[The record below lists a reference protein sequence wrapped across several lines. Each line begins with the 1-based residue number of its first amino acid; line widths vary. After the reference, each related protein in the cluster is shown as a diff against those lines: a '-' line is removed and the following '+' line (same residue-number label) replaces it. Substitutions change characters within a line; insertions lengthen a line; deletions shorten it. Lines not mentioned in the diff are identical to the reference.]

1 MQHIFNYIEQNPN
14 QAVFRVTI
22 SFLEIYMEHIT
33 DLLMGPDSKSST
45 SGGGNRSQSAM
56 RNSSMS
62 SLNNAPGQNLQIRED
77 PKTGIFVH
85 GLTQIHV
92 KTMQQLIMYVQAGL
106 KRRNVNVT
114 GMNKNSSRSHAVL
127 QVLVE

>member
-1 MQHIFNYIEQNPN
+1 
-14 QAVFRVTI
+14 
-22 SFLEIYMEHIT
+22 
-33 DLLMGPDSKSST
+33 
-45 SGGGNRSQSAM
+45 M
-56 RNSSMS
+56 RNNSTS
-62 SLNNAPGQNLQIRED
+62 SLNGHSLQIRED

-92 KTMQQLIMYVQAGL
+92 KTMQQLITYVQQGL

>member
-1 MQHIFNYIEQNPN
+1 MPRTVQHIFNYIEQNPN

-33 DLLMGPDSKSST
+33 DLLLAPGEKGVPASAS
-45 SGGGNRSQSAM
+45 GNRSHSAF
-56 RNSSMS
+56 RNSSTT
-62 SLNNAPGQNLQIRED
+62 SLNQGHNLQIRED

-92 KTMQQLIMYVQAGL
+92 KTMQ
-106 KRRNVNVT
+106 
-114 GMNKNSSRSHAVL
+114 
-127 QVLVE
+127 

>member
-1 MQHIFNYIEQNPN
+1 
-14 QAVFRVTI
+14 
-22 SFLEIYMEHIT
+22 MEHIT
-33 DLLMGPDSKSST
+33 DLLLAPEASGARSNSALRNAST
-45 SGGGNRSQSAM
+45 S
-56 RNSSMS
+56 
-62 SLNNAPGQNLQIRED
+62 SLGTTAGQNLQIRED

-92 KTMQQLIMYVQAGL
+92 KTMQQLIAYVQAGL

-127 QVLVE
+127 QVLVEQRWVVQESGSNRDQLASPMPAFSD

>member
-1 MQHIFNYIEQNPN
+1 MEQ
-14 QAVFRVTI
+14 
-22 SFLEIYMEHIT
+22 IT
-33 DLLMGPDSKSST
+33 DLLLAPDAKNANNKS
-45 SGGGNRSQSAM
+45 RSNSAM
-56 RNSSMS
+56 RNNSTS
-62 SLNNAPGQNLQIRED
+62 SLNGQSLQIRED

-92 KTMQQLIMYVQAGL
+92 KTMQQLITYVQQGL

-127 QVLVE
+127 QVLVEQRWVVQEHSSGQKAKTQASPAPN

>member
-1 MQHIFNYIEQNPN
+1 VQSIFNYIEQNPN

-22 SFLEIYMEHIT
+22 SFLEIYMEQIT
-33 DLLMGPDSKSST
+33 DLLLAPDAKSQNNK
-45 SGGGNRSQSAM
+45 GRSNSAM
-56 RNSSMS
+56 RNNSTS
-62 SLNNAPGQNLQIRED
+62 SLNGHSLQIRED

-92 KTMQQLIMYVQAGL
+92 KTMQQLITYVQQGL

>member
-1 MQHIFNYIEQNPN
+1 
-14 QAVFRVTI
+14 
-22 SFLEIYMEHIT
+22 MENIA
-33 DLLMGPDSKSST
+33 DLLVSNT
-45 SGGGNRSQSAM
+45 SSQSNFSATYG
-56 RNSSMS
+56 RNTPSMS
-62 SLNNAPGQNLQIRED
+62 PIRQPNNSVSTQSLQQQSGQNLQIRED

-92 KTMQQLIMYVQAGL
+92 KTKEQLLQYVQKGI

-127 QVLVE
+127 NVFVEQRWVEKEAQGPSSNPTEA

>member
-1 MQHIFNYIEQNPN
+1 M
-14 QAVFRVTI
+14 FRVTI
-22 SFLEIYMEHIT
+22 SFLEIYMEQIS
-33 DLLMGPDSKSST
+33 DLLLTPDNEKRQSASAS
-45 SGGGNRSQSAM
+45 RSNSAM
-56 RNSSMS
+56 RNASTS
-62 SLNNAPGQNLQIRED
+62 SLNAQAGHHLTIRED

-127 QVLVE
+127 QILVEQRWVSSEPKDGNRAH

>member
-1 MQHIFNYIEQNPN
+1 
-14 QAVFRVTI
+14 
-22 SFLEIYMEHIT
+22 MEHIT
-33 DLLMGPDSKSST
+33 DLLMGPDSKNSGNT
-45 SGGGNRSQSAM
+45 SGNRSQSAM
-56 RNSSMS
+56 RNSSLS

-127 QVLVE
+127 QVLVEQRWVV